1 VGQSGLLWEERSSES
16 HTIRTILVG
25 WVVPN
30 KNSAGEEEEQGL
42 VSLPPSTNHDAD
54 SDGAVSPYTHH
65 VGPGQGLGQVAGMK
79 LQKAVQSPS

>member
-1 VGQSGLLWEERSSES
+1 
-16 HTIRTILVG
+16 
-25 WVVPN
+25 
-30 KNSAGEEEEQGL
+30 L